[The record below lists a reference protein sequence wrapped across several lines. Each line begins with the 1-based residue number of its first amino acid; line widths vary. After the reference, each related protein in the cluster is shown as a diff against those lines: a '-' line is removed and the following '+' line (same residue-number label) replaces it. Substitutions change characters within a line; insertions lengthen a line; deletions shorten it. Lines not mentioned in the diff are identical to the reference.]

1 MNRIELEK
9 FLNNK
14 IVNIGNL
21 KRKIFENSILMKSIE
36 DNNLGIKKKVEYQV
50 SVMKNDDGKLL
61 HSNADKRSFA
71 VSKILEEDAEFQKNL
86 CIVENN
92 RKLVNNKRRTVLELD
107 YVGIYSS
114 FDLTVEVKGHYSS
127 ASIKKKNKQIKKYK
141 RNVYLI

>member
-1 MNRIELEK
+1 M
-9 FLNNK
+9 FWVPVGLNNK

-92 RKLVNNKRRTVLELD
+92 RKLVFALELELSKLR
-107 YVGIYSS
+107 YEFRLFEIVSKWE
-114 FDLTVEVKGHYSS
+114 VEE
-127 ASIKKKNKQIKKYK
+127 
-141 RNVYLI
+141 

>member
-1 MNRIELEK
+1 
-9 FLNNK
+9 
-14 IVNIGNL
+14 
-21 KRKIFENSILMKSIE
+21 
-36 DNNLGIKKKVEYQV
+36 
-50 SVMKNDDGKLL
+50 MKNDDGKLL

-127 ASIKKKNKQIKKYK
+127 ASI
-141 RNVYLI
+141 

>member
-92 RKLVNNKRRTVLELD
+92 RKLVFALELELSKLR
-107 YVGIYSS
+107 YEFRLFEIVSKWE
-114 FDLTVEVKGHYSS
+114 VEEWK
-127 ASIKKKNKQIKKYK
+127 
-141 RNVYLI
+141 LM